1 MKSKRLSYCIGVVI
15 FLNFYS
21 FAYAADRKEDMA
33 KYINSINP
41 ILINVQ
47 VSSRNANQNLV
58 SLQTVAKQM
67 NGYIKDAKAIK
78 VPVFMA
84 RQHKMI
90 LLGLSKIK
98 SGFYVLAAGD
108 KKSSVPLVR
117 RGVMLLKTAGLEI
130 KSMAEK
136 EGLVKEK
143 LRAHLGAEYL
153 DIEHLGAR
161 QGSRLE
167 GK

>member
-1 MKSKRLSYCIGVVI
+1 MRSKRLVYCIGFII

-21 FAYAADRKEDMA
+21 FAYAADRKEYIA
-33 KYINSINP
+33 NYINSINP

-47 VSSRNANQNLV
+47 VSSRNASQNLV
-58 SLQTVAKQM
+58 SLQAVAKQM
-67 NGYIKDAKAIK
+67 SGYIKDTKAVK
-78 VPVFMA
+78 APVFMV

-90 LLGLSKIK
+90 LLGLSKIR
-98 SGFYVLAAGD
+98 SGFYILAAGD

-117 RGVMLLKTAGLEI
+117 RGAELLKAAGLEI

-136 EGLVKEK
+136 EGLVKDRFK
-143 LRAHLGAEYL
+143 V
-153 DIEHLGAR
+153 
-161 QGSRLE
+161 QGSPQLRSGHARPE

>member
-1 MKSKRLSYCIGVVI
+1 MKSKRLVYCIGLVI

-21 FAYAADRKEDMA
+21 FAYAADRKEYMV

-47 VSSRNANQNLV
+47 VASRNASQNLV
-58 SLQTVAKQM
+58 SLQAVAKQM
-67 NGYIKDAKAIK
+67 SGYIKDAKAIK
-78 VPVFMA
+78 APAFMT

-98 SGFYVLAAGD
+98 AGFYILAAGD
-108 KKSSVPLVR
+108 KKSSVLLVR
-117 RGVMLLKTAGLEI
+117 RGVGLLKTAGIEI

-136 EGLVKEK
+136 EGLTKDK
-143 LRAHLGAEYL
+143 LKA
-153 DIEHLGAR
+153 
-161 QGSRLE
+161 QGFPRLHSGQAGLE